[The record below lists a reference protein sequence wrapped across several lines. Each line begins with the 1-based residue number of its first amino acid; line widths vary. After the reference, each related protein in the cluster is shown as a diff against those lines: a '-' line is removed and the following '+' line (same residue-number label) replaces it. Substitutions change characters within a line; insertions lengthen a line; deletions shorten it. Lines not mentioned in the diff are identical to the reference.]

1 MQDKFFKQINLQDRN
16 EMINFLNNHLT
27 ACIYSDYPEKWTFA
41 NNIGFLYNL
50 PKQYHVKGLDA
61 ITEQDKTIINN
72 LITRFKHKHNFKFGA
87 YRSDYNDNVLLLV
100 HRIEIGKERGI
111 KIQNFD
117 KFPYESCSMYFLQE
131 RTKLLC
137 SFDALCDKIVLE
149 YYQMIAKYVKS
160 PIVAS
165 ND

>member
-1 MQDKFFKQINLQDRN
+1 MKQKFFRQVNLEDRN
-16 EMINFLNNHLT
+16 EMINFLNGHST
-27 ACIYSDYPEKWTFA
+27 AIPFSDYPEMWTYA

-50 PKQYHVKGLDA
+50 PEHHHVTGLDA
-61 ITEQDKTIINN
+61 ITEQDKTTINN

-87 YRSDYNDNVLLLV
+87 YRSDYNDNVLLLM
-100 HRIEIGKERGI
+100 HRIEIGKERSV

-117 KFPYESCSMYFLQE
+117 KFPYDSCSMQFLQE

-160 PIVAS
+160 NVGEM
-165 ND
+165 